1 MDGESPAIKQFDL
14 ERNVITVCYNH
25 PDTPEDI
32 TRIVPSNKN
41 EQLQELKARIAGY
54 SQLPASQGSLW
65 RLYCCSFFFVRAESW
80 RWTLMTSACAS
91 THARSS

>member
-54 SQLPASQGSLW
+54 SPFPEWQGSLW
-65 RLYCCSFFFVRAESW
+65 RCIVAHSLYFEQRA
-80 RWTLMTSACAS
+80 
-91 THARSS
+91 